1 MLLVDAENGERE
13 IHRRLKAMDLTLRRT
28 NLVIAEARGFD
39 LREDLDLVRRLADK
53 HGVDLVA
60 LDSFRSLW
68 RGDERDE
75 AETSAALDP
84 LRSCRTTRAT
94 QASPFITPR
103 RW

>member
-1 MLLVDAENGERE
+1 M
-13 IHRRLKAMDLTLRRT
+13 
-28 NLVIAEARGFD
+28 IAEARGFD

-84 LRSCRTTRAT
+84 LRELSHDKGRASSLVHHA
-94 QASPFITPR
+94 QKGGEIPR
-103 RW
+103 LLRNWRLRGLVRDA